1 MTFGDLINAIYEG
14 GASLA
19 ILNHCRVLN
28 KQKQVHGTSIIS
40 IVFFTSWGFWNMYYY
55 NSLGQTFS
63 WAAGFAVC
71 FVNCYYVY
79 LLMKYRKN

>member
-1 MTFGDLINAIYEG
+1 MTFGDLINAFYEG

-19 ILNHCRVLN
+19 VLNHCRILN
-28 KQKQVHGTSIIS
+28 AQKKVNGLSIAS
-40 IVFFTSWGFWNMYYY
+40 TVFFTSWGFWNMYYY

-71 FVNCYYVY
+71 FANCYYVS
-79 LLMKYRKN
+79 LLLKYKDK